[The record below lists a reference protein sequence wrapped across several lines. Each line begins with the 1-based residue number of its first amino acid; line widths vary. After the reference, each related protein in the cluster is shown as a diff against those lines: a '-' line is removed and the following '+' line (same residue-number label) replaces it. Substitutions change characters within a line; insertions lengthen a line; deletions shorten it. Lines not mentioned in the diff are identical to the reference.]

1 MRLSCE
7 DIEPLLQ
14 EYLEGH
20 LLPSQR
26 EILDAH
32 LRACPSCAALFA
44 DLSRID
50 DHIERLEP
58 VEAPAYLARRILNSL
73 PEQAYHPPL
82 AQRFARYAAL
92 PALAAAMLVAV
103 FLFKGSPFKG
113 APGAREVDVVFVAP
127 AAATVSVVGDF
138 NGWDPRR
145 NPMTRGAERE
155 AWRTRLVLPPGV
167 YQYSFVVDGTVW
179 EKDPQAK
186 NYLADGFGGE
196 NSVIIVDG

>member
-1 MRLSCE
+1 MRLSCQ

-14 EYLEGH
+14 EYLEGQ

-26 EILDAH
+26 ELLDAH
-32 LRACPSCAALFA
+32 LRTCASCSALFA

-50 DHIERLEP
+50 DQIERLEE
-58 VEAPAYLARRILNSL
+58 VEVPAFLARRILNSL
-73 PEQAYHPPL
+73 PAQTCRPPL
-82 AQRFARYAAL
+82 AQQFARFAAVPALLAAL
-92 PALAAAMLVAV
+92 LVAG
-103 FLFKGSPFKG
+103 FMFKGRPFT
-113 APGAREVDVVFVAP
+113 APPGARDVDVVFVAP

-155 AWRTRLVLPPGV
+155 AWRARLVLPPGV

-186 NYLADGFGGE
+186 NFLADGFGGE

>member
-1 MRLSCE
+1 MRLSCQ

-14 EYLEGH
+14 EYLEGQ

-26 EILDAH
+26 ELLDAH
-32 LRACPSCAALFA
+32 LRTCASCSALFA

-50 DHIERLEP
+50 DQIERLEE
-58 VEAPAYLARRILNSL
+58 VEVPAFLARRILNSL
-73 PEQAYHPPL
+73 PAQAYRPPL
-82 AQRFARYAAL
+82 AQQFARFAAVPALLAAL
-92 PALAAAMLVAV
+92 LVAG
-103 FLFKGSPFKG
+103 FLFKGRPFTG
-113 APGAREVDVVFVAP
+113 TPGARDVDVVFVAP

-155 AWRTRLVLPPGV
+155 AWRARLVLPPGV

-186 NYLADGFGGE
+186 NFLADGFGGE

>member
-32 LRACPSCAALFA
+32 LRACPSCAELFA

-50 DHIERLEP
+50 DRIERLEP
-58 VEAPAYLARRILNSL
+58 VEAPAHLARRILNSL
-73 PEQAYHPPL
+73 PEQAYRPPL
-82 AQRFARYAAL
+82 SQQFARYAAL
-92 PALAAAMLVAV
+92 PALAAAMLLAV

-113 APGAREVDVVFVAP
+113 APGTREVDVVFVAP

-155 AWRTRLVLPPGV
+155 AWRARLALPPGV

-186 NYLADGFGGE
+186 NFLADGFGGQ